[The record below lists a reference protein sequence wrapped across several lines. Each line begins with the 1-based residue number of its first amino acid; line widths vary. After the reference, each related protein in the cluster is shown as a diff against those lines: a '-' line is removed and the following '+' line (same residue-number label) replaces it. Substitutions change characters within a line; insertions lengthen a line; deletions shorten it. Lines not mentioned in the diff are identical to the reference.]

1 MACTYIKSL
10 HMYVVTDCEW
20 FSISQKSP
28 TTPWQYFLLGY
39 VYFGAQRLC
48 PSFHPEYTSF
58 DSTLSW

>member
-1 MACTYIKSL
+1 
-10 HMYVVTDCEW
+10 MYVVTDCEW